1 MSGPKWLTVV
11 LRARTQP
18 IRLFLTISWLLLGRL
33 MAVAG
38 AGAAT
43 SGKTYFFATR
53 EACTA
58 SHAFTARECAAA
70 FINAKAQLEDRAP
83 RFESSG
89 DCRLRFRLCE
99 VRWMEPQQDQALAYA
114 ETDAVAFMPMALG
127 VELIRTERGV
137 EAAPTL
143 AVDTPTKLFPYFPVS
158 LTYEARMSL
167 QLENSAILS
176 ADRFEPFSQRQ
187 PFTGATTFIPAALG
201 AIEGAPSGSASYET
215 REERRAR
222 LKNAP
227 FVE

>member
-1 MSGPKWLTVV
+1 
-11 LRARTQP
+11 
-18 IRLFLTISWLLLGRL
+18 

-38 AGAAT
+38 ASVAT
-43 SGKTYFFATR
+43 SGKTYFFATQ

-58 SHAFTARECAAA
+58 SRTFTARECAAA

-99 VRWMEPQQDQALAYA
+99 VRWIEPQQDEALAYA

-127 VELIRTERGV
+127 VELIKTARGV

-167 QLENSAILS
+167 QPRTEPENSAILS
-176 ADRFEPFSQRQ
+176 ADRFEPFSERQ

-201 AIEGAPSGSASYET
+201 AIEGATNGSASYET